1 MMEARMMF
9 CALLTMLV
17 GSVREDNLLNV
28 ELVGTHRTRVAALPR
43 DAGLK
48 FPSVLAS
55 TWTGIND
62 VGLGSYGAV
71 WIATAKKH
79 SCSKCQEG
87 KQYAIKLFF
96 AVKRKQLLTWRTAT
110 SDEQA
115 ELQAAQKECQIAT
128 ELSGYQDERAKFIAG
143 CVEEHV
149 SRYAACGNARTYCD
163 SPLYVVLEPSGEELG
178 RWWLKH
184 GISTSSDGLR
194 RLLRQGLEALS
205 FVASHNYVHHDIKSD
220 NLLVRVG
227 PDGQPLLQLIDWG
240 ASIKTKSR
248 CQPTVSN
255 ANAPPEWDLDC
266 GYDTAKP
273 AAYDLFCMGNV
284 FVELIAG
291 TPLFQMYNHSRVAP
305 QAGWE
310 MAARTYCRKAGLGH
324 DKEMCN
330 FWYSLQQF
338 WHHIQ
343 ISRMDGA
350 SIKQIANEWAN
361 APLPA
366 DVSPEKKQKQKMI
379 KAHFFDKLTGPT
391 EISFLDFLDLLA
403 QVFRSGAKDRP
414 TAQQLLDH
422 DWLQDASVSVSIHN
436 LQLAEDTSPV
446 HDTRLEFRAIP
457 DVMLNPSS
465 KFSAKA
471 SVSSTCLFRGQLFSR
486 EAMCSRLSHFGD
498 SCADVVFGSLFTLG
512 GACKTFCQQVQS
524 TCTEEQVNPPIQY
537 VRQNHEALEKPSV
550 KPKRQDVLTRTQEE
564 LQDKLS
570 LLNCLFNGEPFA
582 KETMCRKLEN
592 TQDRDCLKVNFQIK
606 FNNLADCTSMCN
618 LVKPFCHG

>member
-1 MMEARMMF
+1 
-9 CALLTMLV
+9 
-17 GSVREDNLLNV
+17 
-28 ELVGTHRTRVAALPR
+28 
-43 DAGLK
+43 
-48 FPSVLAS
+48 
-55 TWTGIND
+55 
-62 VGLGSYGAV
+62 
-71 WIATAKKH
+71 
-79 SCSKCQEG
+79 
-87 KQYAIKLFF
+87 
-96 AVKRKQLLTWRTAT
+96 LTWRTTT

-115 ELQAAQKECQIAT
+115 ELQAAQKECQLAT

-149 SRYAACGNARTYCD
+149 SRYAACGNTRTYCD

-310 MAARTYCRKAGLGH
+310 MAARTYCRKAGLGN

-338 WHHIQ
+338 WDHIQ
-343 ISRMDGA
+343 KNSRMDGA

-366 DVSPEKKQKQKMI
+366 DVSSEKKQKQQMI

-391 EISFLDFLDLLA
+391 EISFLDLLA
-403 QVFRSGAKDRP
+403 KVFRYEAGDRP

-422 DWLQDASVSVSIHN
+422 AWLQDTSASVSIHN
-436 LQLAEDTSPV
+436 LQLADNTSPL
-446 HDTRLEFRAIP
+446 HDTHLEFQAIP
-457 DVMLNPSS
+457 DVLLDPSHKFPS
-465 KFSAKA
+465 KE
-471 SVSSTCLFRGQLFSR
+471 SVTCLFRGQLFSR
-486 EAMCSRLSHFGD
+486 EVMCTRLSNFHQSCDEMSFSDLFKGD
-498 SCADVVFGSLFTLG
+498 CTA
-512 GACKTFCQQVQS
+512 FCRQVQPS
-524 TCTEEQVNPPIQY
+524 CTEEQVNAAEQDVGKNYEAPQNPI
-537 VRQNHEALEKPSV
+537 V
-550 KPKRQDVLTRTQEE
+550 KPKTQDVLKLPQAEV
-564 LQDKLS
+564 QDKLS
-570 LLNCLFNGEPFA
+570 SLKCLFNQKLFA
-582 KETMCRKLEN
+582 KETMCLRLKSIG
-592 TQDRDCLKVNFQIK
+592 DGDCNNVYFDGK
-606 FNNLADCTSMCN
+606 FSNHADCTTMCH
-618 LVKPFCHG
+618 LVKPLCPR